1 MGENLPKLFKGF
13 KLLLL
18 FMFVLAEVLKI
29 FGNEYEELLD
39 DYVPQPSYYTG
50 FNGVILATSIAFF
63 IFTFYC

>member
-1 MGENLPKLFKGF
+1 
-13 KLLLL
+13 
-18 FMFVLAEVLKI
+18 MFVLAEVLKI